1 MFYLMILSLLG
12 LFLNPINIFEV
23 IYNSTGFLHL
33 MCLANSPVHSNYDD
47 LWKALVCGEKLARN
61 PYWSQSLKAS
71 GLIHIFVVSGSHF
84 IVMEWF
90 FSKLTRIPRALVY
103 VFFWIFNALTGFS
116 APGTRA
122 CLSLCLDHFIETQ
135 PHQKTLAIGL
145 LCLGLQPSWVYSY
158 SFWLSWL
165 ASFLLQIAP
174 QDRFR
179 IFQNLL
185 FYTTWS
191 LIGASLSLWSLILN
205 ILIAP
210 LIGWILFPIAVL
222 SFIPPIASLFEILM
236 DGLDLLL
243 VSLDLTNKKV
253 PFSLNLGGL
262 AFIVLATHLSLLCF
276 KLEGQGK
283 KIN

>member
-1 MFYLMILSLLG
+1 MFYLMVISLLS
-12 LFLNPINIFEV
+12 LFLNPINIFEAV
-23 IYNSTGFLHL
+23 YKSTEFLHS
-33 MCLANSPVHSNYDD
+33 MCLISSPVHSNYDD
-47 LWKALVCGEKLARN
+47 IWKALVCGEKLSTN
-61 PYWSQSLKAS
+61 PYWNQSLKAS

-84 IVMEWF
+84 IVMDWF
-90 FSKLTRIPRALVY
+90 FSKLPRIPRTFVY
-103 VFFWIFNALTGFS
+103 AIFWIFNAMTGFS

-122 CLSLCLDHFIETQ
+122 CLSVCIGNFIETH
-135 PHQKTLAIGL
+135 PHQKTLVVGL
-145 LCLGLQPSWVYSY
+145 ICLGLQPSWVYSY

-179 IFQNLL
+179 ISQNLL
-185 FYTTWS
+185 FYTAWS
-191 LIGASLSLWSLILN
+191 LIGTSLSIWSLVLN

-210 LIGWILFPIAVL
+210 LIGWILFPLAVF
-222 SFIPPIASLFEILM
+222 SFLTPVAGLFESLM
-236 DGLDLLL
+236 DALDFLLT
-243 VSLDLTNKKV
+243 SLDLTNKKV

-262 AFIVLATHLSLLCF
+262 AFIVLATHFCLQCF